1 MIRPMFGSG
10 SVSSTVPEAQWRAA
24 SSLLPSSVARGGG
37 ARRAETMTR
46 TLAVPFGT
54 CESEQQHVVILVRNK
69 GLPQLEQDHMGHS
82 WYR

>member
-69 GLPQLEQDHMGHS
+69 GLPHLNKHTM
-82 WYR
+82 W